1 MALDLKALGGNK
13 TSAPAATPTPTP
25 GTPLTDKQGET
36 LKAPGEDT
44 IESAGVG
51 PEVAEKVEKIYTSAP
66 VMRLKIGKFQFEK
79 GVLTLTEAD
88 DVAMFD
94 KLLGTLPP
102 RERNAIRTIS
112 MERAIAM
119 VRPSEPGVTK
129 NFDSS
134 VGRQRETVDG
144 QQVIGDTALEAPV
157 RTESLDDMNVP
168 VNSGTGSGATQTAQ
182 S

>member
-13 TSAPAATPTPTP
+13 TTAPAAPTPTP
-25 GTPLTDKQGET
+25 GEPLKDKQGET
-36 LKAPGEDT
+36 LAPAQVV
-44 IESAGVG
+44 ESAGVG

-66 VMRLKIGKFQFEK
+66 VMRLKIGKFQFDK
-79 GVLTLTEAD
+79 GVLTLTDAD

-144 QQVIGDTALEAPV
+144 QTVIGTQSLEDPV
-157 RTESLDDMNVP
+157 RTESRDDMNIA
-168 VNSGTGSGATQTAQ
+168 VNEGAADGTTTAQ
-182 S
+182 K